1 MAGLEGGYGS
11 KNKYDARA
19 QIFQFKE
26 NGENIGLVGRF
37 GNRNFTSVYDGNRAG
52 NVGGNISRK
61 IGDDIQVSANIGY
74 NHSKTGD
81 RSTSRNELYMTSQNQ
96 YGISERTLET
106 SKRISLLP

>member
-1 MAGLEGGYGS
+1 MPLENLPASFVSRLKVYDKATEEEEMTGVKGSQKNYVLDLQTKKAVNGTLMAGLEGGYGS

-61 IGDDIQVSANIGY
+61 
-74 NHSKTGD
+74 
-81 RSTSRNELYMTSQNQ
+81 
-96 YGISERTLET
+96 
-106 SKRISLLP
+106 